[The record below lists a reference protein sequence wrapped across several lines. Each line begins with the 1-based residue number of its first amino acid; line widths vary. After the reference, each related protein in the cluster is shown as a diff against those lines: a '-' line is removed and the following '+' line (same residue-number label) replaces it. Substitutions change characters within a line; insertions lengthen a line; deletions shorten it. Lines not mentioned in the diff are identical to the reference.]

1 MTAIQ
6 QLFNEL
12 EQMHPSLFDIHTV
25 KGREF
30 VNHFHKY
37 IQLEKQQ
44 IVDAYFGGYLN
55 GESKT
60 EIQSE
65 QYYNNK
71 YGQ

>member
-30 VNHFHKY
+30 VNHFNKY
-37 IQLEKQQ
+37 IELERQQ
-44 IVDAYFGGYLN
+44 IIDAYTAGSPEFKDMA
-55 GESKT
+55 E
-60 EIQSE
+60 EF
-65 QYYNNK
+65 YYET
-71 YGQ
+71 YGNV